1 MAGANCDVMF
11 WICSMLCCG
20 ESERQT
26 KINKVVLMYKI
37 LNNHSA
43 PDLKDKFNRRETNL
57 NDYNLRNA
65 SVNLPVPK
73 PNSEYLKKKRFGYS
87 GAALWNSLSAQARLT
102 ESVSSF
108 KNLISMYPLSQQSN
122 IL

>member
-1 MAGANCDVMF
+1 
-11 WICSMLCCG
+11 
-20 ESERQT
+20 
-26 KINKVVLMYKI
+26 MYKI

-73 PNSEYLKKKRFGYS
+73 PNSEYLRKKTFWVQWSRAMEQPVCAGKADRICKQLQKF
-87 GAALWNSLSAQARLT
+87 NIN
-102 ESVSSF
+102 VSSESAIEHSID
-108 KNLISMYPLSQQSN
+108 LIIFLKTYLYRLQGV
-122 IL
+122 